1 MKASITLSVAA
12 FLIVG
17 LAAGPAS
24 ATVLFTED
32 FSGHAL
38 DPGPGF
44 TFRGGINGTNGWFLG
59 HGTDNVR
66 VSNTPVLGM
75 VGNYGD
81 MSPGQGS
88 SDGNMHS
95 NDAGIGG
102 GMDPDAE
109 YRLTWTQTVLADTS
123 VEFGLR
129 KGTRQHARL
138 GLQDRFNN
146 YAGRI
151 LLRGPEGDDTVSWDN
166 HIGDGGTADFEMII
180 TQDRVSF
187 EINGVGVGG
196 RQMDAA
202 TMAQIDGIH
211 IWSDY
216 SNNRNG
222 GYIDNI
228 TLALESVFIPGDAN
242 GDGMVDVADLG
253 VLGANFNQSNMAFAD
268 GDFNDDG
275 IVDVADL
282 GILGANWSA
291 SQATGN
297 ASALVPEPATL
308 SLLAMSVLMAGRRR
322 R

>member
-17 LAAGPAS
+17 LATGPAS
-24 ATVLFTED
+24 AKVLFTED

-44 TFRGGINGTNGWFLG
+44 MLRGGIHGTNGWFSA

-66 VSNTPVLGM
+66 VSDTPVLGM

-81 MSPGQGS
+81 MSPGQGFA
-88 SDGNMHS
+88 DGNMHS
-95 NDAGIGG
+95 NNAGIGG
-102 GMDPDAE
+102 GMDPNAE

-123 VEFGLR
+123 VELGLR

-138 GLQDRFNN
+138 GLSDRFNN
-146 YAGRI
+146 YAGLI
-151 LLRGPEGDDTVSWDN
+151 TLRGPEGDDTVNWD

-187 EINGVGVGG
+187 EIDGVGVGA

-228 TLALESVFIPGDAN
+228 MLT
-242 GDGMVDVADLG
+242 
-253 VLGANFNQSNMAFAD
+253 
-268 GDFNDDG
+268 
-275 IVDVADL
+275 
-282 GILGANWSA
+282 
-291 SQATGN
+291 
-297 ASALVPEPATL
+297 LVPEPGTF
-308 SLLAMSVLMAGRRR
+308 SLLALGSLMALRRR
-322 R
+322 AAAG

>member
-1 MKASITLSVAA
+1 MRRFTVIIVALIDVLGQMYMTKAAKTMRRAQQVNGSVRSWTRRSFSVVVFFA
-12 FLIVG
+12 VG

-44 TFRGGINGTNGWFLG
+44 MHRGGINGTNGWFLG

-66 VSNTPVLGM
+66 VSDTPVLGM

-88 SDGNMHS
+88 SDGNRHS

-102 GMDPDAE
+102 GMDPNAE
-109 YRLTWTQTVLADTS
+109 YRLTWTQTVLAATS
-123 VEFGLR
+123 VEVGLR

-138 GLQDRFNN
+138 GLSDRFNN
-146 YAGRI
+146 YAGLI
-151 LLRGPEGDDTVSWDN
+151 LLRGPEGDDTVSWEN

-187 EINGVGVGG
+187 EIDGVGGGG

-228 TLALESVFIPGDAN
+228 MLT
-242 GDGMVDVADLG
+242 
-253 VLGANFNQSNMAFAD
+253 
-268 GDFNDDG
+268 
-275 IVDVADL
+275 
-282 GILGANWSA
+282 
-291 SQATGN
+291 
-297 ASALVPEPATL
+297 LVPEPGTF
-308 SLLAMSVLMAGRRR
+308 SLLALGSLIALRRR
-322 R
+322 RAATG